1 MAVSQVV
8 GRSLLQVGRVQAGQP
23 DLESFL
29 HINVSFTIR
38 SAEEQSAYKER
49 DYAAHGVLTTLGG
62 EFRLG
67 SWDKLRT
74 RLCCVAF

>member
-1 MAVSQVV
+1 MAVSWVV
-8 GRSLLQVGRVQAGQP
+8 GRSLLKVGRVPAGQP

-49 DYAAHGVLTTLGG
+49 DYATHGVLTTLGG

-67 SWDKLRT
+67 SGDKLRT
-74 RLCCVAF
+74 RLCCLT